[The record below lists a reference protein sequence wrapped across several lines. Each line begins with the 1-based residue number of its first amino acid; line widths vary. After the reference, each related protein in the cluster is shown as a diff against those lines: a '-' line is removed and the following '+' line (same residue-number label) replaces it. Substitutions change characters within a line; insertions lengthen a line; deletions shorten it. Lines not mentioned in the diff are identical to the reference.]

1 MSLAITAAAQTTVPV
16 TWTTSAGTT
25 ATVDMPTGLHT
36 AYASDLHTATVVQ
49 LADAPQVSPAVAP
62 AVSPGGV
69 IGLSGA
75 TLVGLGIVVWVAAKW
90 KQSPKETKRAFVMGV
105 VATILI
111 GSWGL
116 FGTLSNTVK
125 TTGDSTG
132 AVIGTVGQG
141 GAGTGTTA
149 R

>member
-1 MSLAITAAAQTTVPV
+1 MSYAITAAAQTTVPV
-16 TWTTSAGTT
+16 TWTTEAGTT
-25 ATVDMPTGLHT
+25 ATVAMPTNLHA
-36 AYASDLHTATVVQ
+36 AYASDTHTTTVVQ
-49 LADAPQVSPAVAP
+49 LAEPAVAP
-62 AVSPGGV
+62 ATPAVTPGSA

-90 KQSPKETKRAFVMGV
+90 KQSPKEVKRAFLMGV
-105 VATILI
+105 VATILV

-132 AVIGTVGQG
+132 SVIGTVGQS
-141 GAGTGTTA
+141 TA
-149 R
+149 H

>member
-25 ATVDMPTGLHT
+25 ATVDMPTGLHA
-36 AYASDLHTATVVQ
+36 AYASDTHTATVVQ
-49 LADAPQVSPAVAP
+49 LADAPQVSP

-90 KQSPKETKRAFVMGV
+90 KQSPKEVKRAFVMGV

-141 GAGTGTTA
+141 GAGTGTTPA

>member
-1 MSLAITAAAQTTVPV
+1 MSHAITAAAQTTVPV
-16 TWTTSAGTT
+16 TWTSSAGTT
-25 ATVDMPTGLHT
+25 ATVDMPTGLHA
-36 AYASDLHTATVVQ
+36 AYASDAHTATVVQ
-49 LADAPQVSPAVAP
+49 IAEQPAVAP
-62 AVSPGGV
+62 AAVPGAA

-75 TLVGLGIVVWVAAKW
+75 TLLGLGIVVWVAAKW

-141 GAGTGTTA
+141 GTGTS

>member
-1 MSLAITAAAQTTVPV
+1 MSLAITAAAQSTVPV

-25 ATVDMPTGLHT
+25 ATVDMPTGLHA
-36 AYASDLHTATVVQ
+36 AYASDTHTATVVQ
-49 LADAPQVSPAVAP
+49 IAEPAVAP
-62 AVSPGGV
+62 AGAPAAVPGGAA

-75 TLVGLGIVVWVAAKW
+75 TLLGLGIVVWVAAKW

-141 GAGTGTTA
+141 GTGTT